1 MSEVVRVKWS
11 RVDLNECVVRCKYT
25 AHEIFDV
32 SVCNT
37 AAGRRKG
44 LRGLGD
50 GGKGEKGGGRNFMQR
65 IHPRDADLRGR
76 VTQGKERAGY
86 DLNPG
91 PAQASSAAA
100 GRRIEIGLDCRR
112 GQAMGEEL
120 WWQG

>member
-1 MSEVVRVKWS
+1 MIHVQGKEKCGGWGRGDGGGVGW
-11 RVDLNECVVRCKYT
+11 
-25 AHEIFDV
+25 
-32 SVCNT
+32 
-37 AAGRRKG
+37 GRRKG

-65 IHPRDADLRGR
+65 IHPRDADLRGM
-76 VTQGKERAGY
+76 VTRGKERAGD
-86 DLNPG
+86 DLNPV

-112 GQAMGEEL
+112 GPAMGEEL